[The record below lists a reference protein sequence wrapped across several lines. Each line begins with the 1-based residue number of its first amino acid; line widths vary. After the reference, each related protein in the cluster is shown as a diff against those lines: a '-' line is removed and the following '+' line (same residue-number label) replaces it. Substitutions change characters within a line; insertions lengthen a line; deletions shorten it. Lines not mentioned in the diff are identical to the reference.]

1 MSNFK
6 VIVNGN
12 EIESSGMVKDAI
24 NQSGINISKFSCEN
38 PKESSMLS
46 KQECIFVPCECG
58 GCWACVVE
66 VNGQMALSC
75 NTPLENGMQINT
87 FKNFKTSLRVISGFG
102 VHKVGG
108 VGTPYYLKKN
118 LEPIE
123 AICFTHGCN
132 LRCPQCQNDLVAFTS
147 KGHLLEPEETAQILL
162 GLQDLHGLD
171 TIAFSGGESTL
182 NRPWIIKTLNS
193 IRRYDKKVNIHIDTN
208 GTILTPKY
216 IDELTDSGMN
226 RIGIDLKGINVKT
239 FQNIAGVSDHQLA
252 MKYLENSWNAVKY
265 IADNYKMD
273 YGFEEKIFKD
283 FDKNKDED
291 KNNNKNSVDKEID
304 NSDVPKIFMGIGI
317 PYNSSLISKKEIRQI
332 GNALKNINPY
342 IQVCVLDYRPE
353 FKRMDLKK
361 PDFDEM
367 KEIKDILNETGLET
381 VIIQTEKGHFGP

>member
-1 MSNFK
+1 MQNFK
-6 VIVNGN
+6 VMVNGN

-24 NQSGINISKFSCEN
+24 HQSGINISKFSCED
-38 PKESSMLS
+38 PKESNILIS
-46 KQECIFVPCECG
+46 KQECLFVPCECG

-75 NTPLENGMQINT
+75 NTPLENDMQINT
-87 FKNFKTSLRVISGFG
+87 FKKFKTPLRVISGFG
-102 VHKVGG
+102 VHRVGG
-108 VGTPYYLKKN
+108 VGTPYNLKKN

-147 KGHLLEPEETAQILL
+147 KGNLLEPEETAQILL

-182 NRPWIIKTLNS
+182 NRQWVIKTLNS

-208 GTILTPKY
+208 GTVLTPKY
-216 IDELTDSGMN
+216 IDELIDSGMN

-239 FQNIAGVSDHQLA
+239 FQNITGVSVHQLA
-252 MKYLENSWNAVKY
+252 VKYLENSWNAVKY

-273 YGFEEKIFKD
+273 YGLEEKIFKD
-283 FDKNKDED
+283 FDKD
-291 KNNNKNSVDKEID
+291 KNKNDKNGDKEID
-304 NSDVPKIFMGIGI
+304 NSDDPKIFMGIGI
-317 PYNSSLISKKEIRQI
+317 PYNSSLISKKEIMEI

-361 PDFDEM
+361 PDFNEM
-367 KEIKDILNETGLET
+367 KEIKDILNETGLKT

>member
-1 MSNFK
+1 MPNFK
-6 VIVNGN
+6 VSVNGK
-12 EIESSGMVKDAI
+12 EIESSGMVKDAVLKA
-24 NQSGINISKFSCEN
+24 GINISKFFCEDVKQ
-38 PKESSMLS
+38 PQASYSKEDCL
-46 KQECIFVPCECG
+46 FVPCECG

-75 NTPLENGMQINT
+75 NTPLEKDMQINT
-87 FKNFKTSLRVISGFG
+87 FKKFKTPLRVISGFG
-102 VHKVGG
+102 VHRVGG
-108 VGTPYYLKKN
+108 VGTPYNLKKN

-147 KGHLLEPEETAQILL
+147 KGNLLEPEETAQILL

-182 NRPWIIKTLNS
+182 NHPWILKTLNS
-193 IRRYDKKVNIHIDTN
+193 IRQYDRKVNIHIDTN
-208 GTILTPKY
+208 GTVLTPKY
-216 IDELTDSGMN
+216 IDDLVESGMN

-239 FQNIAGVSDHQLA
+239 FQHITGINDHQLA
-252 MKYLENSWNAVKY
+252 SRYLENSWNAVKY
-265 IADNYKMD
+265 IADNYKME
-273 YGFEEKIFKD
+273 YGTEEKIFKD
-283 FDKNKDED
+283 FDKD
-291 KNNNKNSVDKEID
+291 KNNKDYNEDDKKID
-304 NSDVPKIFMGIGI
+304 NSDAPKIFMGIGV
-317 PYNSSLISKKEIRQI
+317 PYNSSLISKKEIRQM
-332 GNALKNINPY
+332 GNVLKNINPY

-367 KEIKDILNETGLET
+367 KEIKDILNEAGLET